1 MVTMVPIAS
10 GKGGV
15 GKTVIASNLGASLA
29 AMGRTVVLVDLDLG
43 GANLHTCLGVKN
55 RTPGIGAVVWKQEK
69 SLANLLVETQVERLW
84 FIPGDNLLPG
94 TANLEYFVKQR
105 ILREL
110 AKLPADFVILDLGA
124 GSSYNV
130 VDFFLASSSGLL
142 VIQPEPTSILNA
154 YSFLKTSAFRMLY
167 RSFPRGSEE
176 RRRISDFV
184 SRRIEGTGSTL
195 LGLAG
200 ELARDFPASA
210 PPALEQLS
218 RFYPR
223 VVLNEGKGPKDASMG
238 LRLRDIVTR
247 NLGIH
252 MEYIGFLLRD
262 EGVPR
267 SVVERN
273 PICLSRPESVFARGI
288 SALAAKI
295 NAEPGGAPPRLF
307 SDDEDLLG
315 AVDEAF
321 RESSV
326 AESASTEIPDE
337 TELTIPTSPDVD

>member
-1 MVTMVPIAS
+1 MVNMIPVAS

-15 GKTVIASNLGASLA
+15 GKTVLAANLGVCLA
-29 AMGRTVVLVDLDLG
+29 ALGRTVVLADLDLG

-55 RTPGIGAVVWKQEK
+55 RNPGVGAVIWRQEK
-69 SLANLLVETQVERLW
+69 ALANLLVETQVDRLW

-94 TANLEYFVKQR
+94 TANLEFFVKQR

-142 VIQPEPTSILNA
+142 VIQPEATSILNA
-154 YSFLKTSAFRMLY
+154 YSFLKTAAYRMLY
-167 RSFPRGSEE
+167 RSFPRSSEE
-176 RRRISDFV
+176 RRRIADFV
-184 SRRIEGTGSTL
+184 SRRLEGSGSTL

-200 ELARDFPASA
+200 ELARDFPATA
-210 PPALEQLS
+210 PTALEQLS
-218 RFYPR
+218 RFFPR
-223 VVLNEGKGPKDASMG
+223 VVLNSGKGPRDASMG
-238 LRLRDIVTR
+238 LRLRDIAAR
-247 NLGIH
+247 NLGLQ

-262 EGVPR
+262 ENVPR
-267 SVVERN
+267 SVAERT
-273 PICLSRPESVFARGI
+273 PLALSRPDSSFARGI

-295 NAEPGGAPPRLF
+295 SAEPGGNPPRLF
-307 SDDEDLLG
+307 SDDEDLLA

-321 RESSV
+321 RDSGEPQG
-326 AESASTEIPDE
+326 ENGLPDGEGEE
-337 TELTIPTSPDVD
+337 T